1 MQERPQPRRLTRSD
15 DRKIGGVCGGLA
27 DYFGID
33 ATLVRVGFV
42 LLAVFTMGP
51 GGLLAY
57 AVLWAIMPAPDPD
70 AGVPVGTASANT
82 TLLVGLVLVVI
93 GIAMAFEGLQLL
105 WWMASGLLR
114 MGLPALLI
122 LAGVFFVIASRRG

>member
-1 MQERPQPRRLTRSD
+1 MQERPRSRRLTRSA

-27 DYFGID
+27 EYFEVD
-33 ATLVRVGFV
+33 PTLVRVAFV

-57 AVLWAIMPAPDPD
+57 AVLWAIMPAPDPN
-70 AGVPVGTASANT
+70 APGPTGTASANT
-82 TLLVGLVLVVI
+82 TLFVGLVLVVI
-93 GIAMAFEGLQLL
+93 GVAMAFQGLHLL

-114 MGLPALLI
+114 MGLPTLLI
-122 LAGVFFVIASRRG
+122 LAGVFFVVASRRR

>member
-1 MQERPQPRRLTRSD
+1 
-15 DRKIGGVCGGLA
+15 
-27 DYFGID
+27 
-33 ATLVRVGFV
+33 VRVAFV

-57 AVLWAIMPAPDPD
+57 AVLWAIMPAPDPG
-70 AGVPVGTASANT
+70 APVAVGTASANT

-93 GIAMAFEGLQLL
+93 GVAMAFQGLQLL

-122 LAGVFFVIASRRG
+122 LAGVFFVIASRRR